1 MSLDVYL
8 TTEETILK
16 KVGSGIFVRENG
28 QTKEITWEE
37 WNKKHPDMEPV
48 TLPTMGG
55 DGEIVEETN
64 EVFDANITHNLNTM
78 AMKAGIY
85 LHLWRPDEIN
95 ITKANELIEP
105 LRQGLHQLKLEPDVY
120 KELNPENGW
129 GTYEQLVKFVENYLN
144 ACYQYPDANVNV
156 SR

>member
-8 TTEETILK
+8 TTEETNLK
-16 KVGSGIFVRENG
+16 KVGSGIFIRENG
-28 QTKEITWEE
+28 ETKEITIEE
-37 WNKKHPDMEPV
+37 WYEKHPGV
-48 TLPTMGG
+48 TPLSINPTT
-55 DGEIVEETN
+55 EETIEETN
-64 EVFDANITHNLNTM
+64 EVYSANITHNLNTM
-78 AMKAGIY
+78 AEKAGIY

-95 ITKANELIEP
+95 ITKAKELIEP

-120 KELNPENGW
+120 KELNPDNGW
-129 GTYEQLVKFVENYLN
+129 GTYEQLVRFVENYLN